1 MLILFDQ
8 LTANLQKSYKSQA
21 NYFMIYFRR
30 LANIKG
36 SGFRANTEF
45 LVVYDD
51 YLHAKNKKDRR
62 ISSTDIIDHNSA
74 IWLAE
79 KISWFFPTWVLDRKS
94 KTYPSGWFQAK
105 RNDSFFKKNIKN
117 KRIFP

>member
-21 NYFMIYFRR
+21 NYFMIYFHDYFHDLCR

-74 IWLAE
+74 I
-79 KISWFFPTWVLDRKS
+79 
-94 KTYPSGWFQAK
+94 
-105 RNDSFFKKNIKN
+105 
-117 KRIFP
+117 